1 MAFDVKLRVFHQGQ
15 LCVSEALSHAVL
27 FPNNGSCS
35 FSSFPQPSVHTH
47 TATSYRDHQVISYW
61 TLNDYNTEQLSLL
74 SEVTEKPELASLHLI
89 TYSSQEYYL
98 KYAKTCLFLLSPLN
112 YIQDIIPAKY
122 LHSLKGHSVSIK
134 GNHIITCWQARI
146 SLLLNLLHK
155 TKWEWNP
162 GEGNFKHQTELMGL
176 SLLHYITGWPL
187 QTGNWVTST
196 NFSL

>member
-1 MAFDVKLRVFHQGQ
+1 MLSCVRFTKDD
-15 LCVSEALSHAVL
+15 CVSEALSYVL
-27 FPNNGSCS
+27 LLPNSGSCS

-47 TATSYRDHQVISYW
+47 TATSYRDHQLISYW
-61 TLNDYNTEQLSLL
+61 PLNAYNTEQLSLL
-74 SEVTEKPELASLHLI
+74 SEVTGKPELVSLHLI
-89 TYSSQEYYL
+89 TYPSQEHCL
-98 KYAKTCLFLLSPLN
+98 KYVKTCLFLSSPLN

-122 LHSLKGHSVSIK
+122 LHSLKSHLVNVM

-146 SLLLNLLHK
+146 SLLLNSLYK

-162 GEGNFKHQTELMGL
+162 GEGKFEHQTELMGL

-196 NFSL
+196 NLSL